1 MRVTQNMI
9 INNMLRNLN
18 AGLRRME
25 RYNDQLSSGK
35 RLRVPSDHPGDVTRA
50 MYFRSQ
56 LAEVTQYTANGKDA
70 LSWLEATDSALDNA
84 GSVLARAR
92 ELAVNGATGSLSP
105 TDRAAIAE
113 EVATLIDHLA
123 QVANSAL
130 GGRYLFGGHRTN
142 VPPYV
147 YEISDDPND
156 PSGWKY
162 QGDEGL
168 IEMEIAPEVKLA
180 VNVVGSHVFDGMFGV
195 LDELHQ
201 ALLANDGERIGGDIL
216 GELDV
221 QIDRLLRVR
230 AEVGART
237 HRVEAGLERLA
248 DLEINVTR
256 MLSDTEDVDIARAI
270 MELKMEENVYRL
282 ALASTARII
291 QPTLLDFL
299 RP

>member
-18 AGLRRME
+18 DGLRRME

-56 LAEVTQYTANGKDA
+56 LEEVTQYTANGKEA

-84 GSVLARAR
+84 GAVLARAR
-92 ELAVNGATGSLSP
+92 ELAVYGATGSLSP

-130 GGRYLFGGHRTN
+130 GGRYLFGGHKTN
-142 VPPYV
+142 TPPYV
-147 YEISDDPND
+147 RGPIGPG
-156 PSGWKY
+156 PGWVY
-162 QGDEGL
+162 DGDQGS

-180 VNVVGSHVFDGMFGV
+180 VNVVGSDVFDGMLDV
-195 LDELHQ
+195 LHDLHQ
-201 ALLANDGERIGGDIL
+201 ALLANDGERVGGEIL
-216 GELDV
+216 GELDG

-248 DLEINVTR
+248 DLEINVSR
-256 MLSDTEDVDIARAI
+256 MLSETEDVDVARTI

>member
-1 MRVTQNMI
+1 MI

-18 AGLRRME
+18 DGLRRME

-56 LAEVTQYTANGKDA
+56 LAEVTQYTANGKEA

-92 ELAVNGATGSLSP
+92 ELAVYGATGSLSP
-105 TDRAAIAE
+105 SDRAAIAE

-130 GGRYLFGGHRTN
+130 GGRYLFGGHKTDT
-142 VPPYV
+142 PPYV
-147 YEISDDPND
+147 VSPTDP
-156 PSGWKY
+156 PHWEY
-162 QGDEGL
+162 VGDRGI
-168 IEMEIAPEVKLA
+168 IEMEIAPEVKLP
-180 VNVVGSHVFDGMFGV
+180 VNVVGKDVFDEMFQV
-195 LDELHQ
+195 LQDLHQ
-201 ALLANDGERIGGDIL
+201 ALLDNDGEKVGGEIL

-230 AEVGART
+230 AEVGARS

-256 MLSDTEDVDIARAI
+256 MLSEKEDVDVARAI